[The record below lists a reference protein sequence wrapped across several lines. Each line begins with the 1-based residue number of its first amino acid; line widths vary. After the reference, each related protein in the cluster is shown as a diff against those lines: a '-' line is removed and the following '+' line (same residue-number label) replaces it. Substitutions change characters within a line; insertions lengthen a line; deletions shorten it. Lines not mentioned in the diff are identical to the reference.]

1 MPGLMAAAPFRIE
14 NDNGAWLNAAGDH
27 APGSGYAGPSAG
39 MDVEM
44 TPCMA
49 LEDAWI

>member
-1 MPGLMAAAPFRIE
+1 MRLKITPGL
-14 NDNGAWLNAAGDH
+14 WL
-27 APGSGYAGPSAG
+27 GSGYAGPSAG
-39 MDVEM
+39 LDVEM